1 MILNILYFK
10 KEIKI
15 KIPFGLVLI
24 YYKLEVYYGFNNQK
38 YNFFKA

>member
-15 KIPFGLVLI
+15 KIPFGLVRI
-24 YYKLEVYYGFNNQK
+24 YYNLDVYYE
-38 YNFFKA
+38 